1 MLEIA
6 PPWVDTD
13 LIHKSGDERAM
24 PLDDFIQ
31 ETLEKLE
38 AATTEVLVERVV
50 PLRANQ
56 GPNEHELINQF
67 NQALVDNPIPVA

>member
-1 MLEIA
+1 M
-6 PPWVDTD
+6 DTD

-31 ETLEKLE
+31 ETLVKLE
-38 AATTEVLVERVV
+38 TATTEVLVDRVV

-56 GPNEHELINQF
+56 GLNEHELIHQF
-67 NQALVDNPIPVA
+67 NLALVENPIPVA